1 MSDDNIPMKES
12 NVGGIP
18 LGDGTVKGAQE
29 ALLGLMKTPKEQPL
43 EDQED
48 TETQETVSE
57 QATDIAESVENETVE
72 PDNKS
77 DNTVEDSV
85 DNTPQEEV
93 GEPKTFTVK
102 IDGEDVEVNEDELL
116 AGYSRTADYTRKSQ
130 VLAEQRKKADEEL
143 AATQQ
148 ERQRLQS
155 QLEQLSKANE
165 SEIETLKKTD
175 WERLKLTN
183 QTDYLLKKDRYDDLL
198 AQQKAIDEQT
208 QKIEQEKAN
217 EFRKKWNES
226 LEENKKLI
234 VKKIPKYFDPEEGIK
249 LQNNIRQFGLNEGLS
264 DEELDSMIDA
274 RAVNILYK
282 AMLYD
287 QLQSTKISS
296 KKSKVVPKMQRPG
309 TPSTRAEVSSE
320 KVKAHRARLKRSG
333 KVDDAAALIKSMMK

>member
-1 MSDDNIPMKES
+1 MDEDNKIPMKES

-29 ALLGLMKTPKEQPL
+29 ALLGLMKTPKEQTS
-43 EDQED
+43 EDQEA
-48 TETQETVSE
+48 TETQEDVSE
-57 QATDIAESVENETVE
+57 QAMDVAESVENETVE
-72 PDNKS
+72 SVTDDTVEES
-77 DNTVEDSV
+77 VEDNT
-85 DNTPQEEV
+85 QEEI
-93 GEPKTFTVK
+93 GEPKSYTVK
-102 IDGEDVEVNEDELL
+102 IDGEDVKVNEEELL

-130 VLAEQRKKADEEL
+130 VLAEQRKKVDDEL
-143 AATQQ
+143 TATQQ

-165 SEIETLKKTD
+165 SEIDKLKNTD

-183 QTDYLLKKDRYDDLL
+183 QTEYLLKKDRYDDLL

-208 QKIEQEKAN
+208 QKVEQEKAD

-234 VKKIPKYFDPEEGIK
+234 VKKIPKYFDPDEGMK
-249 LQNNIRQFGLNEGLS
+249 LQNNIREFGISEGLS
-264 DEELDSMIDA
+264 NEELDAMIDA

-287 QLQSTKISS
+287 QLQKTKISS
-296 KKSKVVPKMQRPG
+296 KKSKVVPKVQRPG
-309 TPSTRAEVSSE
+309 TPSTRAEVSTE
-320 KVKAHRARLKRSG
+320 KVKAHRQRLKKSG
-333 KVDDAAALIKSMMK
+333 RVDDAAALIKSMMK

>member
-1 MSDDNIPMKES
+1 MDEDNKIPMKES

-29 ALLGLMKTPKEQPL
+29 ALLGLMKTPKEQTS
-43 EDQED
+43 EDQEA
-48 TETQETVSE
+48 TETQEDVSE
-57 QATDIAESVENETVE
+57 QAMDVAESVENETVE
-72 PDNKS
+72 SVTDDTVEES
-77 DNTVEDSV
+77 VEDNT
-85 DNTPQEEV
+85 QEEI
-93 GEPKTFTVK
+93 GEPKSYTVK
-102 IDGEDVEVNEDELL
+102 IDGEDVKVNEEELL

-130 VLAEQRKKADEEL
+130 VLAEQRKKVDDEL
-143 AATQQ
+143 TATQQ

-165 SEIETLKKTD
+165 SEIDKLKNTD

-183 QTDYLLKKDRYDDLL
+183 QTEYLLKKDRYDDLL

-208 QKIEQEKAN
+208 QKVEQQKAD

-234 VKKIPKYFDPEEGIK
+234 VKKIPKYFDPDEGMK
-249 LQNNIRQFGLNEGLS
+249 LQNKIREFGISEGLS
-264 DEELDSMIDA
+264 NEELDAMIDA

-287 QLQSTKISS
+287 QLQKTKISS
-296 KKSKVVPKMQRPG
+296 KKSKVVPKVQRPG
-309 TPSTRAEVSSE
+309 TPSTRAEVSTE
-320 KVKAHRARLKRSG
+320 KVKAHRARLKKSG
-333 KVDDAAALIKSMMK
+333 RVDDAAALIKSMMK

>member
-1 MSDDNIPMKES
+1 MDEDNKIPMKES

-18 LGDGTVKGAQE
+18 VTDVESAQK
-29 ALLGLMKTPKEQPL
+29 ALLESMRASKEQP
-43 EDQED
+43 EEIAEE
-48 TETQETVSE
+48 TETQEDVSE
-57 QATDIAESVENETVE
+57 QAMDVAESVENEAVESVTDDTVE
-72 PDNKS
+72 ES
-77 DNTVEDSV
+77 VEDNT
-85 DNTPQEEV
+85 QEEI
-93 GEPKTFTVK
+93 GEPKSYTVK
-102 IDGEDVEVNEDELL
+102 MDGEDVKVNEEELL

-130 VLAEQRKKADEEL
+130 VLAEQRKKVDDEL
-143 AATQQ
+143 TATQQ

-165 SEIETLKKTD
+165 SEIDKLKNTD

-183 QTDYLLKKDRYDDLL
+183 QTEYLLKKDRYDDLL

-208 QKIEQEKAN
+208 QRVEQEKAD

-234 VKKIPKYFDPEEGIK
+234 VKKIPKYFDPDEGMK
-249 LQNNIRQFGLNEGLS
+249 LQNNIREFGLSEGLS
-264 DEELDSMIDA
+264 NEELDAMIDA

-287 QLQSTKISS
+287 QLQKTKISS
-296 KKSKVVPKMQRPG
+296 KKSKVVPKVQRPG
-309 TPSTRAEVSSE
+309 TPSTRAEVSTE

-333 KVDDAAALIKSMMK
+333 RVDDAAALIKSMMK

>member
-1 MSDDNIPMKES
+1 MDEDNKIPMKES

-29 ALLGLMKTPKEQPL
+29 ALLGLMKTPKEQTS
-43 EDQED
+43 EDQEA
-48 TETQETVSE
+48 TETQEDVSE
-57 QATDIAESVENETVE
+57 QAMDVAESVENETVE
-72 PDNKS
+72 SVTDDTVEES
-77 DNTVEDSV
+77 VEDNT
-85 DNTPQEEV
+85 QEEI
-93 GEPKTFTVK
+93 GEPKSYTVK
-102 IDGEDVEVNEDELL
+102 IDGEDVKVNEEELL

-130 VLAEQRKKADEEL
+130 VLAEQRKKVDDEL
-143 AATQQ
+143 TATQQ

-165 SEIETLKKTD
+165 SEIDKLKNTD

-183 QTDYLLKKDRYDDLL
+183 QTEYLLKKDRYDDLL

-208 QKIEQEKAN
+208 QKVEQQKAD

-234 VKKIPKYFDPEEGIK
+234 VKKIPKYFDPDEGMK
-249 LQNNIRQFGLNEGLS
+249 LQNNIREFGISEGLS
-264 DEELDSMIDA
+264 NEELDAMIDA

-287 QLQSTKISS
+287 QLQKTKISS
-296 KKSKVVPKMQRPG
+296 KKSKVVPKVQRPG

-333 KVDDAAALIKSMMK
+333 RVDDAAALIKSMMK

>member
-1 MSDDNIPMKES
+1 MDEDNKIPMKES

-29 ALLGLMKTPKEQPL
+29 ALLGLMKTPKEQTS
-43 EDQED
+43 EDQEA
-48 TETQETVSE
+48 TETQEDVSE
-57 QATDIAESVENETVE
+57 QAMDVAESVENETVE
-72 PDNKS
+72 SVTDDTVEES
-77 DNTVEDSV
+77 VEDNT
-85 DNTPQEEV
+85 QEEI
-93 GEPKTFTVK
+93 GEPKSYTVK
-102 IDGEDVEVNEDELL
+102 IDGEDVKVNEEELL

-130 VLAEQRKKADEEL
+130 VLAEQRKKVDDEL
-143 AATQQ
+143 TATQQ

-165 SEIETLKKTD
+165 SEIDKLKNTD

-183 QTDYLLKKDRYDDLL
+183 QTEYLLKKDRYDDLL

-208 QKIEQEKAN
+208 QKVEQQKAD

-234 VKKIPKYFDPEEGIK
+234 VKKIPKYFDPDEGMK
-249 LQNNIRQFGLNEGLS
+249 LQNNIREFGLSEGLS
-264 DEELDSMIDA
+264 NEELDAMIDA

-287 QLQSTKISS
+287 QLQKTKISS
-296 KKSKVVPKMQRPG
+296 KKSKVVPKVQRPG
-309 TPSTRAEVSSE
+309 TPSTRAEVSTE
-320 KVKAHRARLKRSG
+320 KVKAHRARLKKSG
-333 KVDDAAALIKSMMK
+333 RVDDAAALIKSMMK

>member
-1 MSDDNIPMKES
+1 MDEDNKIPMKES

-29 ALLGLMKTPKEQPL
+29 ALLGLMKTPKEQTS
-43 EDQED
+43 EDQEA
-48 TETQETVSE
+48 TETQEDVSE
-57 QATDIAESVENETVE
+57 QAMDVAESVENETVE
-72 PDNKS
+72 SVTDDTVEES
-77 DNTVEDSV
+77 VEDNT
-85 DNTPQEEV
+85 QEEI
-93 GEPKTFTVK
+93 GEPKSYTVK
-102 IDGEDVEVNEDELL
+102 IDGEDVKVNEEELL

-130 VLAEQRKKADEEL
+130 VLAEQRKKVDDEL

-165 SEIETLKKTD
+165 SEIDKLKNTD

-183 QTDYLLKKDRYDDLL
+183 QTEYLLKKDRYDDLL

-208 QKIEQEKAN
+208 QKVEQQKAD

-234 VKKIPKYFDPEEGIK
+234 VKKIPKYFDPDEGMK
-249 LQNNIRQFGLNEGLS
+249 LQNNIREFGISEGLS
-264 DEELDSMIDA
+264 NEELDAMIDA

-287 QLQSTKISS
+287 QLQKTKISS
-296 KKSKVVPKMQRPG
+296 KKSKVVPKVQKPG
-309 TPSTRAEVSSE
+309 TPSTRAEVSTE
-320 KVKAHRARLKRSG
+320 KVKAHRARLKKSG
-333 KVDDAAALIKSMMK
+333 RVDDAAALIKSMMK

>member
-1 MSDDNIPMKES
+1 MDEDNKIPMKES

-29 ALLGLMKTPKEQPL
+29 ALLGLMKTPKEQTS
-43 EDQED
+43 EDQEA
-48 TETQETVSE
+48 TETQEDVSE
-57 QATDIAESVENETVE
+57 QAMENAESVENETVE
-72 PDNKS
+72 SVTDDTVEES
-77 DNTVEDSV
+77 VEDNT
-85 DNTPQEEV
+85 QEEI
-93 GEPKTFTVK
+93 GEPKSYTVK
-102 IDGEDVEVNEDELL
+102 IDGEDVKVNEEELL

-130 VLAEQRKKADEEL
+130 VLAEQRKKVDDEL
-143 AATQQ
+143 TATQQ

-165 SEIETLKKTD
+165 SEIDKLKNTD

-183 QTDYLLKKDRYDDLL
+183 QTEYLLKKDRYDDLL

-208 QKIEQEKAN
+208 QKVEQQKAD

-234 VKKIPKYFDPEEGIK
+234 VKKIPKYFDPDEGMK
-249 LQNNIRQFGLNEGLS
+249 LQNNIREFGLSEGLS
-264 DEELDSMIDA
+264 NEELDAMIDA

-287 QLQSTKISS
+287 QLQKTKISS
-296 KKSKVVPKMQRPG
+296 KKSKVVPKVQRPG
-309 TPSTRAEVSSE
+309 TPSTRAEVSTE
-320 KVKAHRARLKRSG
+320 KVKAHRARLKKSG
-333 KVDDAAALIKSMMK
+333 RVDDAAALIKSMMK

>member
-1 MSDDNIPMKES
+1 MDEDNKIPMKES

-29 ALLGLMKTPKEQPL
+29 ALLGLMKTPKEQTS
-43 EDQED
+43 EDQEA
-48 TETQETVSE
+48 TETQEDVSE
-57 QATDIAESVENETVE
+57 QAMDVAESVENETVE
-72 PDNKS
+72 SVTDDTVEES
-77 DNTVEDSV
+77 VEDNT
-85 DNTPQEEV
+85 QEEI
-93 GEPKTFTVK
+93 GEPKSYTVK
-102 IDGEDVEVNEDELL
+102 IDGKDVQVNEEELL

-130 VLAEQRKKADEEL
+130 VLAEQRKKVDDEL
-143 AATQQ
+143 TATQQ

-165 SEIETLKKTD
+165 SEIDKLKNTD

-183 QTDYLLKKDRYDDLL
+183 QTEYLLKKDRYDDLL

-208 QKIEQEKAN
+208 QKVEQQKAD
-217 EFRKKWNES
+217 EFRKKWNET

-234 VKKIPKYFDPEEGIK
+234 VKKIPKYFDPDEGMK
-249 LQNNIRQFGLNEGLS
+249 LQNNIRDFGLSEGLS
-264 DEELDSMIDA
+264 NEELDAMIDA

-287 QLQSTKISS
+287 QLQKTKISS
-296 KKSKVVPKMQRPG
+296 KKSKVVPKVQRPG
-309 TPSTRAEVSSE
+309 TPSTRAEVSTE

-333 KVDDAAALIKSMMK
+333 RVDDAAALIKSMMK

>member
-1 MSDDNIPMKES
+1 MDEDNKIPMKES

-29 ALLGLMKTPKEQPL
+29 ALLGLMKTPKEQTS
-43 EDQED
+43 EDQEA
-48 TETQETVSE
+48 TETQEDVSE
-57 QATDIAESVENETVE
+57 QAMDVAESVENETVE
-72 PDNKS
+72 SVTDDTVEES
-77 DNTVEDSV
+77 VEDNT
-85 DNTPQEEV
+85 QEEI
-93 GEPKTFTVK
+93 GEPKSYTVK
-102 IDGEDVEVNEDELL
+102 IDGEDVKVNEEELL

-130 VLAEQRKKADEEL
+130 VLAEQRKKVDDEL
-143 AATQQ
+143 TATQQ

-165 SEIETLKKTD
+165 SEIDKLKNTD

-183 QTDYLLKKDRYDDLL
+183 QTEYLLKKDRYDDLL

-208 QKIEQEKAN
+208 QKVEQQKAD

-234 VKKIPKYFDPEEGIK
+234 VKKIPKYFDPDEGMK
-249 LQNNIRQFGLNEGLS
+249 LQNNIREFGLSEGLS
-264 DEELDSMIDA
+264 NEELDAMIDA

-287 QLQSTKISS
+287 QLQKTKISS
-296 KKSKVVPKMQRPG
+296 KKSKVVPKVQKPG
-309 TPSTRAEVSSE
+309 TPSTRAEVSTE

-333 KVDDAAALIKSMMK
+333 RVDDAAALIKSMMK

>member
-1 MSDDNIPMKES
+1 MDEDNKIPMKES

-29 ALLGLMKTPKEQPL
+29 ALLGLMKTPKEQTS
-43 EDQED
+43 EDQEA
-48 TETQETVSE
+48 TETQEDVSE
-57 QATDIAESVENETVE
+57 QAMDVAESVENETVE
-72 PDNKS
+72 SVTDDTVEES
-77 DNTVEDSV
+77 VEDNT
-85 DNTPQEEV
+85 QEEI
-93 GEPKTFTVK
+93 GEPKSYTVK
-102 IDGEDVEVNEDELL
+102 IDGEDVKVNEEELL

-130 VLAEQRKKADEEL
+130 VLAEQRKKVDDEL
-143 AATQQ
+143 TATQQ

-165 SEIETLKKTD
+165 SEIDKLKNTD

-183 QTDYLLKKDRYDDLL
+183 QTEYLLKKDRYDDLL

-208 QKIEQEKAN
+208 QKVEQQKAD

-234 VKKIPKYFDPEEGIK
+234 VKKIPKYFDPDEGMK
-249 LQNNIRQFGLNEGLS
+249 LQNNIREFGISEGLS
-264 DEELDSMIDA
+264 NEELDAMIDA

-287 QLQSTKISS
+287 QLQKTKISS
-296 KKSKVVPKMQRPG
+296 KKSKVVPKVQRPG
-309 TPSTRAEVSSE
+309 TPSTRAEVSTE
-320 KVKAHRARLKRSG
+320 KVKAHRARLKKSG
-333 KVDDAAALIKSMMK
+333 RVDDAAALIKSMMK